1 MANVTLM
8 NTETDPG
15 ILPKVC
21 CRCGMPAEAEKRV
34 SFAWTPP
41 WTLILILAGV
51 LIYIIV
57 AMILRKTRVVYL
69 PVCEEHNSYWKAPEL
84 FLGLSLLGTIVGII
98 GGIALFS
105 GNPNTAD
112 YVAFVVLGALFWF
125 VVSLIISIVW
135 QQRYIRVTE
144 ITDRE
149 IRLKNVHPDFI
160 EALEQDRDRDW
171 DEYQARK
178 KARRAL
184 RD

>member
-1 MANVTLM
+1 M
-8 NTETDPG
+8 
-15 ILPKVC
+15 
-21 CRCGMPAEAEKRV
+21 
-34 SFAWTPP
+34 
-41 WTLILILAGV
+41 
-51 LIYIIV
+51 
-57 AMILRKTRVVYL
+57 VYL
-69 PVCEEHNSYWKAPEL
+69 PVCEEHNSYWKAPDL